1 MPTEH
6 VISDEAMQCIET
18 ALANNRCWFAYN
30 TISYF
35 LQQEDVYGFKHADQ
49 AYEFAALNISH
60 YKYYEVIYASSLAD
74 VFRQIHYGQN
84 LKQNLIRSTL
94 KHETMD
100 KENVQY
106 LKDQLKYMGFG
117 EKLYHE
123 LDKQLQAGAKEFQ
136 LQYKKDDGDLEATL
150 NFRKSDKDE
159 RVFFN
164 SYTAKLTTANGE
176 ERQHVFYLNK
186 GKGVTLREAE
196 NLLSG
201 RSVYKEL
208 ISKENQPYKAW
219 MQLNLEAP
227 KENGNY
233 KVNHYHD
240 GYGYD
245 LGKALQKLPL
255 QHGNEEAKE
264 KLMKNLQKGNIAM
277 VTFNENGK
285 ERKAHLEASPQYKN
299 IVVYNQEMKREYQQ
313 HKEQKQESQQEHKRD
328 YSRSISR

>member
-1 MPTEH
+1 
-6 VISDEAMQCIET
+6 
-18 ALANNRCWFAYN
+18 
-30 TISYF
+30 
-35 LQQEDVYGFKHADQ
+35 
-49 AYEFAALNISH
+49 
-60 YKYYEVIYASSLAD
+60 
-74 VFRQIHYGQN
+74 
-84 LKQNLIRSTL
+84 
-94 KHETMD
+94 MD
-100 KENVQY
+100 KENVQH
-106 LKDQLKYMGFG
+106 LKDQMKYMGFG
-117 EKLYHE
+117 EKLYPE
-123 LDKQLQAGAKEFQ
+123 LNKQLQAGAKEFQ
-136 LQYKKDDGDLEATL
+136 LQYKKDDGNLEATL

-176 ERQHVFYLNK
+176 ERQHEFYLNR

-196 NLLSG
+196 NLLHG

-219 MQLNLEAP
+219 LQLNLEAT

-233 KVNHYHD
+233 KVNHYHE

-245 LGKALQKLPL
+245 LEKALEKLPL
-255 QHGNEEAKE
+255 KQSNEEAKG
-264 KLMKNLQKGNIAM
+264 KLIKNLQKGNIVM

-313 HKEQKQESQQEHKRD
+313 HKEQKQESQQEHKQD
-328 YSRSISR
+328 KSRTMAR